1 MSKFSAILGSTNAV
15 SSDTVP
21 GNSQSSASVNSAKTP
36 GLQEP
41 RPQQGRMA
49 ASARLNAE
57 YQQAWP
63 ASLRSLNDGLLDS
76 SNAPRNLQV

>member
-1 MSKFSAILGSTNAV
+1 MSKFSALLGSTNAV

-21 GNSQSSASVNSAKTP
+21 SSALLNSAKTP
-36 GLQEP
+36 GLAR
-41 RPQQGRMA
+41 RPHQGSMA
-49 ASARLNAE
+49 ASSRLNAADE

-76 SNAPRNLQV
+76 ANAPRNLQV